1 MNYLILKTIETKS
14 CLGDYVMT
22 TNSVISN
29 NKWYTIHITIKPIR
43 HKNKSNLNCLS
54 ENTINDK
61 MQIMFYV
68 NGKLVLVS
76 KELPI
81 FNFKMLNDL
90 EEKQEGVP
98 FNLSI
103 GGGTQGLSEVV
114 YLNYMKLPEYVL
126 PLEKEFG
133 GSFVG
138 WLKSFKFYTCQL
150 NYQEIVGNYN
160 FTKIV

>member
-1 MNYLILKTIETKS
+1 MQIKDDGTIGYKYLIKDCNSEEENYQIEREF
-14 CLGDYVMT
+14 T

-29 NKWYTIHITIKPIR
+29 NKWYTIHIKITPIR
-43 HKNKSNLNCLS
+43 HKDKSNLNCLS

-90 EEKQEGVP
+90 EEKQE
-98 FNLSI
+98 
-103 GGGTQGLSEVV
+103 
-114 YLNYMKLPEYVL
+114 K
-126 PLEKEFG
+126 
-133 GSFVG
+133 
-138 WLKSFKFYTCQL
+138 
-150 NYQEIVGNYN
+150 
-160 FTKIV
+160 